1 MLGGLLQ
8 DLRRR
13 LSWVRFTRV
22 AAELSSFHRIQ
33 GSKEI
38 VDAARYLR
46 DIALNAGADVE
57 LIKFSYNDPPNWF
70 EPLTGW
76 WIRSSELAI
85 VEPVSYMISSFNAVP
100 TSVVAHSPGGEFEG
114 ELIVVRGNDLPDVL
128 DGVVLTKWGGLE
140 KYLEM
145 CRRGAQAILFYRD
158 NAPRNAVP
166 YFSLFPTP
174 DDVEF
179 MNAPAFS
186 VSLRDVEELERL
198 VKRYGRVI
206 VKGFIKAGY
215 TDQAEGMIV
224 SASFGSGNTEVHLVA
239 HYCHPAGMINDNIS
253 GAAAL
258 AELAL
263 TLGSIPDV
271 NQVLKAGRVRLVWVP
286 EYIGSLHL
294 LSRLTSEEGISRVA
308 HAINLDMVGER
319 QSVTGSTLLFVRPPI
334 HMLSPQE
341 AIAYKVFRE
350 VFASTRGFLPHK
362 RLERIRSKVI
372 NFEPGSDHESYIAYG
387 IPATALI
394 SWPDK
399 YYHTSLDT
407 FDKLDYDL
415 ALRASYFSFAAALNI
430 LSSSNT
436 EKVFSAYRNLVA
448 GMDILNVIDD
458 DLLSELRTSLYREG
472 LHYFRS
478 DGPSLKATEYGVPN
492 LRLVKRSL
500 PPEEAT
506 MLRNNYALMPWFR
519 TALTLTVMLV
529 RKGLTGEG
537 LRNALQA
544 ELGVRVS
551 VSAINLIITG
561 LLSINALSIGD

>member
-1 MLGGLLQ
+1 MLSSLLQ

-38 VDAARYLR
+38 NDAARYLR

-76 WIRSSELAI
+76 WVRSSELAV
-85 VEPVSYMISSFNAVP
+85 VEPVNYMVSSFNAVP

-114 ELIVVRGNDLPDVL
+114 ELIVVRGDDLPEAL

-140 KYLEM
+140 KYLEV
-145 CRRGAQAILFYRD
+145 CRRGARAALFYRD
-158 NAPRNAVP
+158 DAPRNAVP

-198 VKRYGRVI
+198 MKHHGRVI

-224 SASFGSGNTEVHLVA
+224 SASFGSGDTEVHLIA
-239 HYCHPAGMINDNIS
+239 HYCHPAGMVNDNVS
-253 GAAAL
+253 GATAL

-263 TLGSIPDV
+263 ALGSMPDV
-271 NQVLKAGRVRLVWVP
+271 DQVLRTGRVKLVWVP

-294 LSRLTSEEGISRVA
+294 LSRLRSVGNIGRVA
-308 HAINLDMVGER
+308 YAVNLDMVGER
-319 QSVTGSTLLFVRPPI
+319 QGVTGSTLLFVRPPI
-334 HMLSPQE
+334 HMLSHQE
-341 AIAYKVFRE
+341 ATTYKVFRE
-350 VFASTRGFLPHK
+350 VFASAKGFLPRK
-362 RLERIRSKVI
+362 RIAGIRSKIV
-372 NFEPGSDHESYIAYG
+372 NFEPGSDHESYVAYG
-387 IPATALI
+387 VPAIALI
-394 SWPDK
+394 SWPDR
-399 YYHTSLDT
+399 YYHTNLDT
-407 FDKLDYDL
+407 FDKLDQDL
-415 ALRASYFSFAAALNI
+415 ALRASYFSFAAALSV
-430 LSSSNT
+430 LSPGNA

-448 GMDILNVIDD
+448 GMDVLNVIDD

-472 LHYFRS
+472 LRCFRS
-478 DGPSLKATEYGVPN
+478 DGPPLKAAGYGVPS
-492 LRLVKRSL
+492 LRLVRRSL

-506 MLRNNYALMPWFR
+506 MLRDNYASMPWFR

-529 RKGLTGEG
+529 REGLTGEG

-544 ELGVRVS
+544 ELGARVS
-551 VSAINLIITG
+551 ISAINLIITG